1 MKGTYTLIIAC
12 RKPFRTEI
20 GKLGRVNVGKG
31 YYLYTGS
38 ALGKG
43 AVSLEGRLS
52 RHLRAWKRRQ
62 WHVDYLSSSRNC
74 TVKFLVSFES
84 DKHLECSVNQL
95 IMNRLEVE
103 PVLPHAGSGD
113 CQCEA
118 HLVKVLPRMP
128 EKQIVHALM
137 NIYGLLGKPSWRCTC
152 RVTKLLGLS
161 PIDLGRRR
169 ERFE

>member
-52 RHLRAWKRRQ
+52 RHLRARKRRQ

-95 IMNRLEVE
+95 IMNRL
-103 PVLPHAGSGD
+103 
-113 CQCEA
+113 
-118 HLVKVLPRMP
+118 
-128 EKQIVHALM
+128 
-137 NIYGLLGKPSWRCTC
+137 
-152 RVTKLLGLS
+152 
-161 PIDLGRRR
+161 
-169 ERFE
+169 